1 MIIFAFANL
10 YLMLNKIKI
19 KIHSVLKSC
28 VAVIFIIAIC
38 DFLSY
43 VGVNF
48 SVLNPF
54 KEALES
60 YKLTDLYFSAHG
72 NEKVPVY
79 DGMSVVLVDV
89 SSCKTRGE
97 VADVIE
103 RINAAEPRLVAL
115 DIIFPE
121 AVSSND
127 EEDRRLVEALD
138 NVENLVLACE
148 LRPVSDSEYELK
160 RSFFADMIDA
170 EEGAVS
176 FPGKVVRSWCPMILA
191 GGDTIP
197 SLTKAIADKLS
208 VPIPSTFDAQLID
221 YAIVDT
227 MKLEADKEW
236 SADFLKGQ
244 VVLVGDVEDLRDTYQ
259 VPVTL
264 KTSVRKSGV
273 LIHKQIL
280 HTCLSQSYFKKHDSW
295 LVNVISFLI
304 LLILVPFIDYANQN
318 KSKYELK
325 FEQCLN
331 RFTVKDYLTMMYFRH
346 ASAMLQIS
354 LMIVTVAVG
363 YCVFWAWGYILDF
376 SLLLSGAALLYVG
389 YQMVEM
395 IFRFVA
401 EIKVVVKNRKQK

>member
-1 MIIFAFANL
+1 M
-10 YLMLNKIKI
+10 
-19 KIHSVLKSC
+19 
-28 VAVIFIIAIC
+28 AVIFIIAIC

-60 YKLTDLYFSAHG
+60 YKLTDLYFSAHS

-121 AVSSND
+121 AVSSNE
-127 EEDRRLVEALD
+127 EEDRHLVEALD

-176 FPGKVVRSWCPMILA
+176 FPGKVVRSWCPLILA

-197 SLTKAIADKLS
+197 SLSKVIADKLS
-208 VPIPSTFDAQLID
+208 IPIPSSLDAQLID

-227 MKLEADKEW
+227 MKLGADEEW
-236 SADFLKGQ
+236 SADFLEGQ
-244 VVLVGDVEDLRDTYQ
+244 VVLGGDVNDLRDTYQ

-273 LIHKQIL
+273 LIKLYNEFTGENDPELAKKIARSMETVTAAAYKKAIVEGQVNGEIRTDIDPGMAAYLVDNIL
-280 HTCLSQSYFKKHDSW
+280 INVQFSYACDYYSERYRIYAGEDVFEKDEF
-295 LVNVISFLI
+295 VIENI
-304 LLILVPFIDYANQN
+304 LRFI
-318 KSKYELK
+318 K
-325 FEQCLN
+325 
-331 RFTVKDYLTMMYFRH
+331 
-346 ASAMLQIS
+346 
-354 LMIVTVAVG
+354 
-363 YCVFWAWGYILDF
+363 
-376 SLLLSGAALLYVG
+376 AALKMNENL
-389 YQMVEM
+389 
-395 IFRFVA
+395 
-401 EIKVVVKNRKQK
+401 

>member
-1 MIIFAFANL
+1 
-10 YLMLNKIKI
+10 MLNKIKI
-19 KIHSVLKSC
+19 KLHSVLKSC
-28 VAVIFIIAIC
+28 MAVIFIIAIC

-60 YKLTDLYFSAHG
+60 YKLTDLYFSAHS
-72 NEKVPVY
+72 NEMVPVY

-121 AVSSND
+121 AVSSNE
-127 EEDRRLVEALD
+127 EEDRHLVEALD

-148 LRPVSDSEYELK
+148 LRPVSDSEYVLK

-170 EEGAVS
+170 EDGVVS
-176 FPGKVVRSWCPMILA
+176 FPGKVIRSWCPLVVA
-191 GGDTIP
+191 NGDTIP
-197 SLTKAIADKLS
+197 SFSKVIADRLS
-208 VPIPSTFDAQLID
+208 IPVPSTCDGQLID

-227 MKLEADKEW
+227 MKLEADEEW
-236 SADFLKGQ
+236 SADFLEGQ
-244 VVLVGDVEDLRDTYQ
+244 VVLVGDVNDLRDTYQ

-280 HTCLSQSYFKKHDSW
+280 HTCFSQNYFKKVDQW
-295 LVNVISFLI
+295 LVYVVSI
-304 LLILVPFIDYANQN
+304 LLLLIFAIVFIPVIDGADRKKSEYESKFRQDVEHYTSIDY
-318 KSKYELK
+318 
-325 FEQCLN
+325 
-331 RFTVKDYLTMMYFRH
+331 VKTLFYRH
-346 ASAMLQIS
+346 ISAVLQVG
-354 LMIVTVAVG
+354 LMIATVVVG
-363 YCVFWAWGYILDF
+363 YCIFWAWGYNFDF
-376 SLLLSGAALLYVG
+376 SLLLMGFALLYVG
-389 YQMVEM
+389 YQMAEM
-395 IFRFVA
+395 IVRFVA
-401 EIKVVVKNRKQK
+401 EIKVVIKNRKQK

>member
-1 MIIFAFANL
+1 
-10 YLMLNKIKI
+10 MLNKIKI
-19 KIHSVLKSC
+19 KLHSVLKSC
-28 VAVIFIIAIC
+28 MAVIFIIAIC
-38 DFLSY
+38 GFLSY

-60 YKLTDLYFSAHG
+60 YKLTDLYFSAHS

-121 AVSSND
+121 AVSSNE
-127 EEDRRLVEALD
+127 EEDRHLVEALD

-176 FPGKVVRSWCPMILA
+176 FPGKVIRSWCPLVVA
-191 GGDTIP
+191 NGDTIP
-197 SLTKAIADKLS
+197 SFSKVIADRLS
-208 VPIPSTFDAQLID
+208 IPVPSTCDGQLID

-227 MKLEADKEW
+227 MTLEADKEW

-244 VVLVGDVEDLRDTYQ
+244 VVLVGDVNDLRDTYQ

-280 HTCLSQSYFKKHDSW
+280 HTCFSQNYFKKVDQW
-295 LVNVISFLI
+295 LVYVVSI
-304 LLILVPFIDYANQN
+304 LLLLIFAIVFIPVIDGADRKKSEYESKFRQDVEHYTSIDY
-318 KSKYELK
+318 
-325 FEQCLN
+325 
-331 RFTVKDYLTMMYFRH
+331 VKTLFYRH
-346 ASAMLQIS
+346 ISAVLQVG
-354 LMIVTVAVG
+354 LMIATVVVG
-363 YCVFWAWGYILDF
+363 YCIFWAWGYNFDF
-376 SLLLSGAALLYVG
+376 SLLLMGFALLYVG
-389 YQMVEM
+389 YQMAEM
-395 IFRFVA
+395 IVRFVA
-401 EIKVVVKNRKQK
+401 EIKVVIKNRKQK

>member
-1 MIIFAFANL
+1 
-10 YLMLNKIKI
+10 MLNKIKI
-19 KIHSVLKSC
+19 KLHSVLKSC
-28 VAVIFIIAIC
+28 MAVIFIIAIC

-60 YKLTDLYFSAHG
+60 YKLTDLYFSAHS

-121 AVSSND
+121 AVSSNE
-127 EEDRRLVEALD
+127 EEDRHLVEALD

-176 FPGKVVRSWCPMILA
+176 FPGKVVRSWCPLILA

-197 SLTKAIADKLS
+197 SLSKVIADKLS
-208 VPIPSTFDAQLID
+208 IPIPSSLDAQLID

-227 MKLEADKEW
+227 MKLEADEEW
-236 SADFLKGQ
+236 SADFLEGQ
-244 VVLVGDVEDLRDTYQ
+244 VVLVGDVEDLRDTHQ

-280 HTCLSQSYFKKHDSW
+280 HTCFSQNYFKKVDQW
-295 LVNVISFLI
+295 LVYVVSI
-304 LLILVPFIDYANQN
+304 LLLLIFAIVFIPVIDGADRKKSEYESKFRQDVEHYTSIDY
-318 KSKYELK
+318 
-325 FEQCLN
+325 
-331 RFTVKDYLTMMYFRH
+331 VKTLFYRH
-346 ASAMLQIS
+346 ISAVLQVG
-354 LMIVTVAVG
+354 LMIATVVVG
-363 YCVFWAWGYILDF
+363 YCIFWAWGYNFDF
-376 SLLLSGAALLYVG
+376 SLLLMGFALLYVG
-389 YQMVEM
+389 YQMAEM
-395 IFRFVA
+395 IVRFVA
-401 EIKVVVKNRKQK
+401 EIKVVIKNRKQK